1 MASNDGNPPPCG
13 APQPY
18 PSAAFG
24 LTPSASDASSPSP
37 TASTT
42 STIKVTAIP
51 PVYPQPAKLQSA
63 PHRQCGLSASEAT
76 PLQLTVDA
84 LKAHDKRCE
93 RHSVR
98 QAIRY
103 GQRPAHKPKSKPPK
117 SHVIRRLEGEFR
129 DAAAETIYG
138 LESALSAMQDQHARL
153 EVVNARLHAQVTEL
167 QSRNHILAGTITYER
182 AARHH
187 AESKAIVQERAMQA
201 EVDYLRRSLA
211 STGKE
216 GLRSHRTISPKA
228 QPETTQTVVRPQL
241 PPPWHPGNDD
251 GVDHGD
257 IYSDTLAAFLTHGA
271 MPTSNWTTNP

>member
-1 MASNDGNPPPCG
+1 MASNDGNPPPFG

-24 LTPSASDASSPSP
+24 LTPSASDAFSPSP
-37 TASTT
+37 TANTT
-42 STIKVTAIP
+42 STIKATAIP
-51 PVYPQPAKLQSA
+51 PVHPQQT
-63 PHRQCGLSASEAT
+63 T

-84 LKAHDKRCE
+84 LKAHDQRCE

-98 QAIRY
+98 QAIRH
-103 GQRPAHKPKSKPPK
+103 GQRPAHKSKSKTPRA
-117 SHVIRRLEGEFR
+117 HVIRRLEGEFR

-167 QSRNHILAGTITYER
+167 QSRNHILAGTITHER